1 MSVQLCNFKHVKDM
15 ALKIINCCCYKRA
28 KVTGQKMKLTIYR
41 KALHGLRIKSLNKKQ
56 SNG

>member
-28 KVTGQKMKLTIYR
+28 KVTGQKMKLTEGVAR
-41 KALHGLRIKSLNKKQ
+41 SLNKKQ